1 MREID
6 DIKSKLDGLSADHE
20 DRNAKV
26 FDRSGKF
33 VKHFSLPTD
42 DDKTE
47 LYIVDVATDMN
58 DNIYVLAA

>member
-20 DRNAKV
+20 DRNVKV
-26 FDRSGKF
+26 FDSSGKF

-42 DDKTE
+42 EDKTE
-47 LYIVDVATDMN
+47 LHIVDVATDMN
-58 DNIYVLAA
+58 GNMEKLFH